1 MYKRQ
6 VFDDAFE
13 DEYMEE
19 DVVVGDEGEGEE
31 HARRLIEAD
40 MEAETLSN
48 TRVQDPRRNAK
59 GGELDFDPRAYRMLH
74 RLGSDWPCLSFDFV
88 RDAGGGGRTRFPHAL
103 LAACGTQA
111 VGDANRLTL
120 LKLEG
125 LGRLEQDSDGDES
138 DESDDDDDRH
148 ADATADHVAFGHPGG
163 VNRVAACERAPGLVA
178 TWSDRGAVLVWDARP
193 ECERLLSL
201 IHI

>member
-1 MYKRQ
+1 
-6 VFDDAFE
+6 
-13 DEYMEE
+13 MEE

-40 MEAETLSN
+40 MEAETRSD

-88 RDAGGGGRTRFPHAL
+88 RDA
-103 LAACGTQA
+103 
-111 VGDANRLTL
+111 NRLTL

-138 DESDDDDDRH
+138 DESD
-148 ADATADHVAFGHPGG
+148 
-163 VNRVAACERAPGLVA
+163 
-178 TWSDRGAVLVWDARP
+178 
-193 ECERLLSL
+193 
-201 IHI
+201 